1 MSPTQATTEQSK
13 QASLGKLMRSLAN
26 PLQTGLTVCFALAAG
41 TVALLL
47 VSDDPSGSLTAFFL
61 GPFQNIYTFGNM
73 LNSAVPLIVTG
84 LGIVI
89 AFRTSL
95 FNLGGE
101 GQVYSGALVA
111 TVVCLMIPGASAFPA
126 ILLSLAAAAALGSL
140 IAGISGFF
148 YVRWRTNELLSSF
161 LISSA
166 LILLVDY
173 FITGPLDDPGNNL
186 LSTETIP
193 SAFWLTRL
201 LPPSHLNTG
210 VILAAL
216 AFALVY
222 VLLFRTRLGYEMR
235 ICGGNREFARYGGI
249 RVGFVLTASM
259 IASGGLHGLAG
270 GVAILGTYHASI
282 QGFSFGLGWNGIAVA
297 LIGRNHPVGVVA
309 AALLYAYLEAGAKAA
324 VLHSNVSLEIAAL
337 VQAVIFYLI
346 TAQGLISWLPREGL
360 IKHRARAPL
369 RGRRRS

>member
-1 MSPTQATTEQSK
+1 MSPTQEATEQPK
-13 QASLGKLMRSLAN
+13 RVIFGKLTRAI
-26 PLQTGLTVCFALAAG
+26 QTGLTVCFALFAG
-41 TVALLL
+41 AVALLI
-47 VSDDPSGSLTAFFL
+47 VSDDPSGSLTAVFL
-61 GPFQNIYTFGNM
+61 GPFQNIYNFGNM
-73 LNSAVPLIVTG
+73 LNSAVPLMMTG

-101 GQVYSGALVA
+101 GQVYSGALIA
-111 TVVCLMIPGASAFPA
+111 TVVCLILPEASTFPG

-161 LISSA
+161 LISSV

-173 FITGPLDDPGNNL
+173 LITGPLDDPGNNL

-193 SAFWLTRL
+193 SRFWLTRL
-201 LPPSHLNTG
+201 LPPSHLNAA
-210 VILAAL
+210 VLLAVL
-216 AFALVY
+216 GCVLVY
-222 VLLFRTRLGYEMR
+222 VLLFHTRLGYEMR
-235 ICGGNREFARYGGI
+235 ICGKNREFARYGGV
-249 RVGFVLTASM
+249 RVGIVLTTSM

-270 GVAILGTYHASI
+270 AVAILGTHHACI

-297 LIGRNHPVGVVA
+297 LIGRNHPAGVVG

-324 VLHSNVSLEIAAL
+324 VMHSHVSLEIAAL
-337 VQAVIFYLI
+337 VQAIIFYLI
-346 TAQGLISWLPREGL
+346 TAQGLISWIPREGL
-360 IKHRARAPL
+360 IKQRGRPPL
-369 RGRRRS
+369 RGIRSS